1 MTKGGLLLAV
11 IGICLTGMAGAQTV
25 CRPNALGGQTCTG
38 RSEPRPLPRP
48 PLWQDED
55 GLAEV
60 RRNHP
65 DPDTGPQV
73 IPARKTNR
81 LGSTLPGRP
90 VAGGGARC
98 RADRLGNTICR

>member
-1 MTKGGLLLAV
+1 MLLIAVGLFLASP
-11 IGICLTGMAGAQTV
+11 AGAQEV
-25 CRPNALGGQTCTG
+25 CRPNTLGGQTCMGNTV
-38 RSEPRPLPRP
+38 PP
-48 PLWQDED
+48 PLARPTIWPDED

-65 DPDTGPQV
+65 DPETGPQV

-90 VAGGGARC
+90 VAGGGVRC